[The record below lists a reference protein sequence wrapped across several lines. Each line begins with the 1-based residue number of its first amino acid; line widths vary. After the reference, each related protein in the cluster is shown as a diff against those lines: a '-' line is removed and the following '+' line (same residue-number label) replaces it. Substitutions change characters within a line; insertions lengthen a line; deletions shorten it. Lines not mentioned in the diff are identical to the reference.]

1 MSDATVQV
9 DPRPAAPSVAQLLL
23 HYLQLEQ
30 ATTLFGVPGA
40 AVMHLLNE
48 LRTQRNTFRYIVARH
63 ETGAAYMADGYARVS
78 GRPGVVLVT
87 SGPGATNALTGSM
100 NAQAGGVPL
109 LTLTGEVPE
118 AYFGKGYL
126 QEGADAGLNV
136 DTIYGNATGYSA
148 IATNPA
154 NFQTL
159 FEQALRDALGRPA
172 RAAHLSL
179 PDDVAAASL
188 PDARW
193 PGTPRQYRSL
203 ATGVDGAGLEAAF
216 QALTQARR
224 PLVYVGSGCR
234 EALRGGGLAR
244 FTALAQR
251 ESDLT
256 LPADL
261 DGHPLPT
268 APKTPADSMA
278 TRMPF
283 NPRLTGYADL
293 VENRVA
299 SGHFFQGRC
308 AAWFR
313 LRRPLVEDEA
323 PTGYQRVAVAADS
336 GNGLSSVLDWS
347 RFSFVNAD
355 LTINL
360 LRRPLG
366 EWICVDARTLLSPN
380 GCGLA
385 ESQLFDEAGL
395 IGRATQTLAVR
406 ARS

>member
-1 MSDATVQV
+1 MTTDPTSAPVSALPSAAYAVVSPRTVRASALTRGPW
-9 DPRPAAPSVAQLLL
+9 DPQHQHAGPPIAMVCRAIEA
-23 HYLQLEQ
+23 
-30 ATTLFGVPGA
+30 
-40 AVMHLLNE
+40 
-48 LRTQRNTFRYIVARH
+48 VARDH
-63 ETGAAYMADGYARVS
+63 GLTHIGRLTANLFRPLPIADLEIEVVTDYAGRNAAH
-78 GRPGVVLVT
+78 
-87 SGPGATNALTGSM
+87 
-100 NAQAGGVPL
+100 
-109 LTLTGEVPE
+109 
-118 AYFGKGYL
+118 
-126 QEGADAGLNV
+126 
-136 DTIYGNATGYSA
+136 YSA
-148 IATNPA
+148 RLWG
-154 NFQTL
+154 QGK
-159 FEQALRDALGRPA
+159 E
-172 RAAHLSL
+172 
-179 PDDVAAASL
+179 
-188 PDARW
+188 
-193 PGTPRQYRSL
+193 
-203 ATGVDGAGLEAAF
+203 
-216 QALTQARR
+216 
-224 PLVYVGSGCR
+224 
-234 EALRGGGLAR
+234 LAR

-268 APKTPADSMA
+268 APKAPADSMA

-395 IGRATQTLAVR
+395 IGRATQSLAVR
-406 ARS
+406 ARG